1 MRGTASR
8 SDWAPEAGATPVVL
22 VPVAEALAA
31 LLARLAPVPPR
42 TLPLRAAE
50 GRILAA
56 PLVAPAPVPAAA
68 IALRDGFAVA
78 AEAVVGAAAYAP
90 VFLAE
95 PPPWVAAG
103 ERLPPGADCVLPPD
117 GVSEAAGLFEVTA
130 SAAPGEGVRR
140 AGEDA
145 PAGAILGAP
154 GEALC
159 ALDLAAAEAAGL
171 KACSVREPRL
181 RLLSVA
187 ARPDAASDF
196 LQRFAVLAG
205 AQVVNQQIGER
216 TRDNAVLGAPPAD
229 LIVMAGDR
237 GLAAEILARHG
248 AVTAHGLAL
257 RPGEGALCGRI
268 GAAPVVIVPP
278 RLDAALAL
286 ALLILRPC
294 LDRLADARPRPPLTR
309 APLTRKIASGLGLT
323 ELALLR
329 GSEAGFE
336 PLAVGDLP
344 LAAMAKADAWLAVPP
359 DSEGFAAGE
368 LVEVHR
374 L

>member
-8 SDWAPEAGATPVVL
+8 SDSAPARGATSAAL
-22 VPVAEALAA
+22 VPVGEALAA
-31 LLARLAPVPPR
+31 LLAGVAPVAPR
-42 TLPLRAAE
+42 TLPLRAGE
-50 GRILAA
+50 GRVLAA
-56 PLVAPAPVPAAA
+56 PLQASGPVPPAAV
-68 IALRDGFAVA
+68 ALRDGFAVA

-90 VFLAE
+90 VFLSA

-103 ERLPPGADCVLPPD
+103 ERLPPGTDCVLPPD
-117 GVSEAAGLFEVTA
+117 AVADTAGMAEVTA

-145 PAGAILGAP
+145 PAGAMLRET
-154 GEALC
+154 GETLR

-171 KACSVREPRL
+171 KTCSVREPRL
-181 RLLSVA
+181 RVLSVA
-187 ARPDAASDF
+187 ARPDPTSDF

-216 TRDNAVLGAPPAD
+216 TRDNAVAGAPPAD
-229 LIVMAGDR
+229 LILMAGDMR
-237 GLAAEILARHG
+237 LAGEILARHG
-248 AVTAHGLAL
+248 AVTAPGLAL
-257 RPGEGALCGRI
+257 RPGEGTLCGRI

-278 RLDAALAL
+278 RLDVALAL

-294 LDRLADARPRPPLTR
+294 LDRLADARPPSPAR

-329 GSEAGFE
+329 ETTAGFE

-344 LAAMAKADAWLAVPP
+344 LAAIAKADAWLAVPP

-368 LVEVHR
+368 LVEAHR

>member
-1 MRGTASR
+1 MRGSASR
-8 SDWAPEAGATPVVL
+8 SDWAPGRGAPPAALT
-22 VPVAEALAA
+22 PVAEALAA
-31 LLARLAPVPPR
+31 LLADLAPVAPR

-78 AEAVVGAAAYAP
+78 AEAAVGAAAYAP
-90 VFLAE
+90 AFLAA

-103 ERLPPGADCVLPPD
+103 ARLPPGTDCVLPPD
-117 GVSEAAGLFEVTA
+117 AVADAAGMVEVTA
-130 SAAPGEGVRR
+130 AAAPGEGVRR

-145 PAGAILGAP
+145 PAGAILR
-154 GEALC
+154 EAGQPLR
-159 ALDLAAAEAAGL
+159 ALDVAAAEAAGL
-171 KACSVREPRL
+171 RTASVREPRL
-181 RLLSVA
+181 RVLSVA
-187 ARPDAASDF
+187 ARPDAATDF

-216 TRDNAVLGAPPAD
+216 TRDNAVTGAPPAD
-229 LIVMAGDR
+229 LILMAGDM

-268 GAAPVVIVPP
+268 GGAPVVIVPP

-294 LDRLADARPRPPLTR
+294 LDRLADARPRPPLPP
-309 APLTRKIASGLGLT
+309 AALTRKIASGLGLT

-329 GSEAGFE
+329 ATPAGLE
-336 PLAVGDLP
+336 PLALGDLP
-344 LAAMAKADAWLAVPP
+344 LAAMARADAWLAVPP

-368 LVEVHR
+368 LVEAHR